1 MYSDDKHKLSY
12 AFQNLDE
19 LNEKNLPANKQSILV
34 LDLTENNFNGS
45 NDLRFLFDF
54 PNLKTL
60 ILDKNN
66 IQSNFVIPFMPS
78 LTTLWVNHNKIENL
92 AIFIQNL
99 QASCPNLTYLSMI
112 NNKAAPSYFNGGTL
126 IEYNDYRMYV
136 ISKLANLNMLDHKE
150 ITAEER
156 IQSQAIYGTGRLARY
171 NEKQNARK
179 KSTSTKN
186 KANSMAKETDL
197 SKSKEGAKE
206 TESSNS
212 NSIESKEKTRRKKSK
227 KIAKNENSNEDLKI
241 DEIPEVL
248 PELVDNEATNNKED
262 SNKEISMPEI
272 IENNENNFE
281 TDDDDDEEEE
291 MPDPPPPP
299 PPAPPI
305 SLLVDL
311 DSLPNLNESESSVKK
326 HDSLYFP
333 PPPLSHLPF
342 PPPPPPENI

>member
-186 KANSMAKETDL
+186 RANSMAKETPGPDL

-212 NSIESKEKTRRKKSK
+212 NSIESKEKPKRKKSK

-272 IENNENNFE
+272 IENNFE
-281 TDDDDDEEEE
+281 TDDDNEEEE
-291 MPDPPPPP
+291 MPEPPPPP